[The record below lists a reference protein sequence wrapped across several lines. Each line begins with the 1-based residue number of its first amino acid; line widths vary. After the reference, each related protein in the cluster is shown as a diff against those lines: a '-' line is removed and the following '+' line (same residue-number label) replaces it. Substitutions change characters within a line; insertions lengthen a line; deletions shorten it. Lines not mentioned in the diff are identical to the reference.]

1 MVIKPSILEELKNST
16 TTEDVEEAKNL
27 LNKQKITITKVTYIN
42 QNNFSVHSEVEGK
55 HGSFS
60 PYISVKDGEI
70 EDLRCTCPEYEST
83 YGTCRHILATA
94 LEFDSNSAYARL
106 FAGEQKVHLSNKNK
120 KENNEKYRIYR
131 QMISSFYEEEQT
143 KSNIENYSGEKI
155 SLEPTVI
162 YKQNSNE
169 LKLEFKI
176 GNKQMYKIKNLPE
189 FYDRMQEK
197 VKHRYGL
204 KLEFIHTR
212 EAFNKESIPLLDF
225 LMKYAEILKYSN
237 ESTDKFFINSINQS
251 YIILSNTGIDEFF
264 EIMSGKEVE
273 LETEYSTE
281 KIKFVDNEPEIFFK
295 IVNKSQEDYAI
306 ITNED
311 IFSFSSLKGKNY
323 VYFLR
328 DNKLHRCSYE
338 FDKTI
343 IKLLNIFRVNFTK
356 EIVFRKEEFA
366 DFYSLVM
373 PKIKS
378 NINIDDI
385 DEVELENYKP
395 KELKVKVYLD
405 YLTTG
410 YITADVKFEYDDY
423 EFSPFE
429 QADSKIPRNAIAES
443 RALDKFKNSGF
454 MLDSNKIL
462 VLAND
467 DYIYDFINE
476 GIKEYIAEF
485 EVLATDEFKKRQI
498 ISPKISS
505 IGVKLENN
513 LLTVDLSGIDL
524 TSQEVEEVMKRYK
537 LKKKYYRLKNGN
549 FIDLSQNE
557 TLEMLDK
564 LAEGTNTSYKELIS
578 GELKLPVYRGLYLDS
593 ILKKHDLLVKQSE
606 SYKELINNVYSR
618 QISEDFKLPTNIKAD
633 LREYQKV
640 GFEWLNNLDEYNL
653 GGILADDMGL
663 GKTIQVLAII
673 LKYVESTKK
682 QDAEN
687 IEYDGQITIGET
699 QKEANSAKSSLINP
713 KIKLEDDEKN
723 ETKAEK
729 KPVLVVCPSSLC
741 LNWKEEAKK
750 FTPTL
755 KTIVIS
761 GSLENRTKY
770 IKEIKKYDIVITS
783 YDLLKRDIE
792 IYKECDYTF
801 RFIIAD
807 EAQYIKNNNTKNARA
822 IKEIKAD
829 TRFALTGT
837 PIENSLSELWSI
849 FDFIMPGYL
858 FSYNKFKVLYETP
871 ITKEQDLRAMNKL
884 KAMIE
889 PFILRRIKEKVLTEL
904 PEKTITVLNNEMNDE
919 QRDIYV
925 SYMKSARKEV
935 KEEIEENGLQNSQIK
950 ILALLMRLRQICC
963 HPGLFIENYEGE
975 SSKLNQCMEIINDA
989 VSGGHKILLF
999 SGYSS
1004 MFWYLEKQLKE
1015 QGIRYLKLT
1024 GQTKVDER
1032 MNLVNEF
1039 NNNDDVKVFLISLKA
1054 GGTGLNLIGAD
1065 MVIHYDPWWNL
1076 SAENQATDRTYRIGQ
1091 KKNVQVYKLITK
1103 NTIEEKI
1110 YNMQERK
1117 AKLANDML
1125 STNETFISKL
1135 SKDEI
1140 MDLFE

>member
-1 MVIKPSILEELKNST
+1 MIVKASILDELKNST

-42 QNNFSVHSEVEGK
+42 ENNFSVHSEVEGK
-55 HGSFS
+55 HGSYS

-94 LEFDSNSAYARL
+94 LEFDSNSAYAKL
-106 FAGEQKVHLSNKNK
+106 FAGEEKAHLNTKNK
-120 KENNEKYRIYR
+120 RENNEKYRIYR

-143 KSNIENYSGEKI
+143 KNKVENYVGEKVN
-155 SLEPTVI
+155 LEPIVI

-189 FYDRMQEK
+189 FYDRMQEN
-197 VKHRYGL
+197 VKYRYGL
-204 KLEFIHTR
+204 KLDFIHTR
-212 EAFNKESIPLLDF
+212 EAFNKDSLPLLDF
-225 LMKYAEILKYSN
+225 LMKYAEILKYS
-237 ESTDKFFINSINQS
+237 SDLSDKFFVNSLNQS

-264 EIMSGKEVE
+264 EIMSGKEIEV
-273 LETEYSTE
+273 ETEYSTE
-281 KIKFVDNEPEIFFK
+281 KVKFVDNEPEISFK
-295 IVNKSQEDYAI
+295 IVKKSEEDYAI
-306 ITNED
+306 ITTED
-311 IFSFSSLKGKNY
+311 IFAFSSLRGKNY
-323 VYFLR
+323 IYFLR
-328 DNKLHRCSYE
+328 DNKLHRCSFE

-356 EIVFRKEEFA
+356 EIEFRKEEFA

-378 NINIDDI
+378 NISIDDI
-385 DEVELENYKP
+385 DKEELESYKP

-405 YLTTG
+405 YLATG
-410 YITADVKFEYDDY
+410 YVTANVKFEYDNY
-423 EFSPFE
+423 EFSPFD
-429 QADSKIPRNAIAES
+429 QVDSKIPRNAIAES

-454 MLDSNKIL
+454 MLDSNKTLI
-462 VLAND
+462 LAND

-476 GIKEYIAEF
+476 GIKEYITEF
-485 EVLATDEFKKRQI
+485 EVLATDEFRKRQI

-513 LLTVDLSGIDL
+513 LLSVDLSGIDL

-537 LKKKYYRLKNGN
+537 LKKKYYKLKNGN

-578 GELKLPVYRGLYLDS
+578 GDLKLPVYRGLYLDS

-618 QISEDFKLPTNIKAD
+618 QISEDFKLPTNLKAD

-673 LKYVESTKK
+673 LKYVESAKK
-682 QDAEN
+682 QK

-699 QKEANSAKSSLINP
+699 QKDS
-713 KIKLEDDEKN
+713 KL
-723 ETKAEK
+723 EK

-755 KTIVIS
+755 KAKVIS
-761 GSLENRTKY
+761 GSLESRTKD

-871 ITKEQDLRAMNKL
+871 ITKDRDLRAMNKL

-904 PEKTITVLNNEMNDE
+904 PEKTITVLNNEMNEE

-925 SYMKSARKEV
+925 SYMKAARKEV

-975 SSKLNQCMEIINDA
+975 SSKLNQCIEIINDA
-989 VSGGHKILLF
+989 VLAGHKILLF

-1004 MFWYLEKQLKE
+1004 MFWYLEKKLKE
-1015 QGIRYLKLT
+1015 QGIKYLKLT

-1032 MNLVNEF
+1032 MDLVNEF
-1039 NNNDDVKVFLISLKA
+1039 NNNDEIKVFLISLKA

-1110 YNMQERK
+1110 YNVQERK
-1117 AKLANDML
+1117 AKLADDML

>member
-1 MVIKPSILEELKNST
+1 MIVKASILDELKNST

-42 QNNFSVHSEVEGK
+42 ENNFSVHSEVEGK
-55 HGSFS
+55 HGSYS

-94 LEFDSNSAYARL
+94 LEFDSNSAYAKL
-106 FAGEQKVHLSNKNK
+106 FAGEEKAHLNTKNK
-120 KENNEKYRIYR
+120 RENNEKYRIYR

-143 KSNIENYSGEKI
+143 KNKVENYVGEKVN
-155 SLEPTVI
+155 LEPIVI

-189 FYDRMQEK
+189 FYDRMQEN
-197 VKHRYGL
+197 VKYRYGL
-204 KLEFIHTR
+204 KLDFIHTR
-212 EAFNKESIPLLDF
+212 EAFNKESLPLLDF
-225 LMKYAEILKYSN
+225 LMKYAEILKYS
-237 ESTDKFFINSINQS
+237 SDLSDKFFVNSFNQS

-273 LETEYSTE
+273 VETEYSTE
-281 KIKFVDNEPEIFFK
+281 KVKFVDNEPEISFK
-295 IVNKSQEDYAI
+295 IVKKSEEDYAI
-306 ITNED
+306 ITTED
-311 IFSFSSLKGKNY
+311 IFAFSSLRGKNY
-323 VYFLR
+323 IYFLR
-328 DNKLHRCSYE
+328 DNKLHRCSFE

-356 EIVFRKEEFA
+356 EIAFRKEEFA

-378 NINIDDI
+378 NISIDDI
-385 DEVELENYKP
+385 DKEELESYKP

-405 YLTTG
+405 YLATG
-410 YITADVKFEYDDY
+410 YVTANVKFEYDNY
-423 EFSPFE
+423 EFSPFD
-429 QADSKIPRNAIAES
+429 QVDSKIPRNAIAES

-454 MLDSNKIL
+454 MLDSNKTLI
-462 VLAND
+462 LAND

-476 GIKEYIAEF
+476 GIKEYITEF
-485 EVLATDEFKKRQI
+485 EVLATDEFRKRQI

-513 LLTVDLSGIDL
+513 LLSVDLSGIDL

-537 LKKKYYRLKNGN
+537 LKKKYYKLKNGN

-578 GELKLPVYRGLYLDS
+578 GDLKLPVYRGLYLDS

-618 QISEDFKLPTNIKAD
+618 QISEDFKLPTNLKAD

-673 LKYVESTKK
+673 LKYVESAKK
-682 QDAEN
+682 QK

-699 QKEANSAKSSLINP
+699 QKDS
-713 KIKLEDDEKN
+713 KL
-723 ETKAEK
+723 EK

-755 KTIVIS
+755 KAKVIS
-761 GSLENRTKY
+761 GSLESRTKD

-871 ITKEQDLRAMNKL
+871 ITKDRDLRAMNKL

-904 PEKTITVLNNEMNDE
+904 PEKTITVLNNEMNEE

-925 SYMKSARKEV
+925 SYMKAARKEV

-975 SSKLNQCMEIINDA
+975 SSKLNQCIEIINDA
-989 VSGGHKILLF
+989 VLAGHKILLF

-1004 MFWYLEKQLKE
+1004 MFWYLEKKLKE
-1015 QGIRYLKLT
+1015 QGIKYLKLT

-1032 MNLVNEF
+1032 MDLVNEF
-1039 NNNDDVKVFLISLKA
+1039 NNNDEIKVFLISLKA

-1110 YNMQERK
+1110 YNVQERK
-1117 AKLANDML
+1117 AKLADDML
-1125 STNETFISKL
+1125 STNETFISRL

>member
-1 MVIKPSILEELKNST
+1 MIVKASILDELKNST

-42 QNNFSVHSEVEGK
+42 ENNFSVHSEVEGK
-55 HGSFS
+55 HGSYS

-94 LEFDSNSAYARL
+94 LEFDSNSAYAKL
-106 FAGEQKVHLSNKNK
+106 FAGEEKIHINTKNK

-143 KSNIENYSGEKI
+143 KNKVENYSGEKVN
-155 SLEPTVI
+155 LEPIVI

-176 GNKQMYKIKNLPE
+176 GNKQMYKIKDLPE
-189 FYDRMQEK
+189 FYDRMQEN
-197 VKHRYGL
+197 VKYRYGL
-204 KLEFIHTR
+204 KLEFIHVR
-212 EAFNKESIPLLDF
+212 EAFNKESLPLLDF
-225 LMKYAEILKYSN
+225 LMKYAEILKYKNDS
-237 ESTDKFFINSINQS
+237 SDKFFVNSLNQS

-273 LETEYSTE
+273 VETEYSTE
-281 KIKFVDNEPEIFFK
+281 KVKFVDNEPEISFK
-295 IVNKSQEDYAI
+295 IVNKNEEDYAI
-306 ITNED
+306 ITTED
-311 IFSFSSLKGKNY
+311 IFAFSSLKGKNY

-328 DNKLHRCSYE
+328 DNKLYRCTNE

-378 NINIDDI
+378 NISV
-385 DEVELENYKP
+385 DEINKEELESYKP

-405 YLTTG
+405 YLVTG
-410 YITADVKFEYDDY
+410 YVTADVKFEYDNY

-429 QADSKIPRNAIAES
+429 QVDSKIPRNAIAES

-454 MLDSNKIL
+454 MLDSKKIL

-485 EVLATDEFKKRQI
+485 EVLATDEFRKRQI

-513 LLTVDLSGIDL
+513 LLSVDLSGIDL

-537 LKKKYYRLKNGN
+537 LKKKYYKLKNGN

-578 GELKLPVYRGLYLDS
+578 GDLKLPVYRGLYLDN

-618 QISEDFKLPTNIKAD
+618 QISEDFKLPADLKAD

-673 LKYVESTKK
+673 LKYVESAKK
-682 QDAEN
+682 QK

-699 QKEANSAKSSLINP
+699 QKDS
-713 KIKLEDDEKN
+713 KL
-723 ETKAEK
+723 EK

-741 LNWKEEAKK
+741 LNWREEAKK

-755 KTIVIS
+755 KTKVIS
-761 GSLENRTKY
+761 GSLENRTND
-770 IKEIKKYDIVITS
+770 IKEIQKYDIVITS
-783 YDLLKRDIE
+783 YDLLKRDID
-792 IYKECDYTF
+792 IYKEADYTF
-801 RFIIAD
+801 RYIIAD

-858 FSYNKFKVLYETP
+858 FSYNKFKALYETP
-871 ITKEQDLRAMNKL
+871 ITKDRDLKAMNKL

-975 SSKLNQCMEIINDA
+975 SSKLNQCIEIINDA
-989 VSGGHKILLF
+989 VLAGHKILLF

-1015 QGIRYLKLT
+1015 QGIKYLKLT

-1039 NNNDDVKVFLISLKA
+1039 NNNDEIKVFLISLKA

-1117 AKLANDML
+1117 AKLADDML

>member
-1 MVIKPSILEELKNST
+1 MIVKASILDELKNST

-42 QNNFSVHSEVEGK
+42 ENNFSVHSEVEGK
-55 HGSFS
+55 HGSYS

-94 LEFDSNSAYARL
+94 LEFDSNSAYAKL
-106 FAGEQKVHLSNKNK
+106 FAGEEKAHLNTKNK
-120 KENNEKYRIYR
+120 RENNEKYRIYR

-143 KSNIENYSGEKI
+143 KNKVENYVGEKVN
-155 SLEPTVI
+155 LEPIVI

-189 FYDRMQEK
+189 FYDRMQEN
-197 VKHRYGL
+197 VKYRYGL
-204 KLEFIHTR
+204 KLDFIHTR
-212 EAFNKESIPLLDF
+212 EAFNKDSLPLLDF
-225 LMKYAEILKYSN
+225 LMKYAEILKYS
-237 ESTDKFFINSINQS
+237 SDFSDKFFVNSFNQS

-264 EIMSGKEVE
+264 EIMSGKEIEV
-273 LETEYSTE
+273 ETEYSTE
-281 KIKFVDNEPEIFFK
+281 KVKFVDNEPEISFK
-295 IVNKSQEDYAI
+295 IVKKSEEDYAI
-306 ITNED
+306 ITTED
-311 IFSFSSLKGKNY
+311 IFAFSSLRGKNY
-323 VYFLR
+323 IYFLR
-328 DNKLHRCSYE
+328 ENKLHRCSFE

-356 EIVFRKEEFA
+356 EIEFRKEEFA

-378 NINIDDI
+378 NISIDDI
-385 DEVELENYKP
+385 DKEELESYKP

-405 YLTTG
+405 YLATG
-410 YITADVKFEYDDY
+410 YVTANVKFEYDNY
-423 EFSPFE
+423 EFSPFD
-429 QADSKIPRNAIAES
+429 QVDSKIPRNAIAES

-454 MLDSNKIL
+454 MLDSNKTLI
-462 VLAND
+462 LAND

-476 GIKEYIAEF
+476 GIKEYITEF
-485 EVLATDEFKKRQI
+485 EVLATDEFRKRQI

-513 LLTVDLSGIDL
+513 LLSVDLSGIDL

-537 LKKKYYRLKNGN
+537 LKKKYYKLKNGN

-578 GELKLPVYRGLYLDS
+578 GDLKLPVYRGLYLDS

-618 QISEDFKLPTNIKAD
+618 QISEDFKLPTNLKAD

-673 LKYVESTKK
+673 LKYVESAKK
-682 QDAEN
+682 QK

-699 QKEANSAKSSLINP
+699 QKDS
-713 KIKLEDDEKN
+713 KL
-723 ETKAEK
+723 EK

-755 KTIVIS
+755 KAKVIS
-761 GSLENRTKY
+761 GSLESRTKD

-871 ITKEQDLRAMNKL
+871 ITKDRDLRAMNKL

-904 PEKTITVLNNEMNDE
+904 PEKTITVLNNEMNEE

-925 SYMKSARKEV
+925 SYMKAARKEV

-975 SSKLNQCMEIINDA
+975 SSKLNQCIEIINDA
-989 VSGGHKILLF
+989 VLAGHKILLF

-1004 MFWYLEKQLKE
+1004 MFWYLEKKLKE
-1015 QGIRYLKLT
+1015 QGIKYLKLT
-1024 GQTKVDER
+1024 GQTKVEER
-1032 MNLVNEF
+1032 MDLVNEF
-1039 NNNDDVKVFLISLKA
+1039 NNNDEIKVFLISLKA

-1110 YNMQERK
+1110 YNVQERK
-1117 AKLANDML
+1117 AKLADDML